1 MAFDIIEVDPV
12 LAVLLPIYG
21 GEKGEA
27 LLGRIG
33 LAELKNLTVVSVK
46 WIQTRTDTFYTH
58 ALYAVAGRPV
68 G

>member
-27 LLGRIG
+27 LLVFMSTLG
-33 LAELKNLTVVSVK
+33 LLFGHSQSPNLNKLIQSISVTAE
-46 WIQTRTDTFYTH
+46 
-58 ALYAVAGRPV
+58 
-68 G
+68 